1 MIVLLLKQMKIK
13 SRCWCAIFVDSFMY
27 VHIWACPPAEG
38 DDYIFHRHP
47 TQQKIP
53 KPKRLQD
60 WYRRLL
66 DRAVDEGVVADYKVC
81 ICLVTAFRVIL

>member
-1 MIVLLLKQMKIK
+1 
-13 SRCWCAIFVDSFMY
+13 MY

-47 TQQKIP
+47 TEQKIP

-66 DRAVDEGVVADYKVC
+66 DRAVSENAVADYKVC
-81 ICLVTAFRVIL
+81 IECGKYDFEFNSQTPF